1 MEVEDKNTQVREG
14 NTQLQERDTQINR
27 QQRELAALRVRTAGQ
42 GYCVV
47 VVMSSILS
55 LNVIGGQEE
64 ATGRSG
70 GEGHSTPREKCPT
83 AATRSRT
90 PRKGHTA
97 QQTTERATN
106 TEGK

>member
-1 MEVEDKNTQVREG
+1 MEDKNTQLREG

-55 LNVIGGQEE
+55 LDVRRTGG
-64 ATGRSG
+64 GYR
-70 GEGHSTPREKCPT
+70 
-83 AATRSRT
+83 
-90 PRKGHTA
+90 
-97 QQTTERATN
+97 
-106 TEGK
+106 